1 MIRSYR
7 TSMEGLK
14 RAAAR
19 IGAGDEDGSKIL
31 VRVGL
36 AVTCSVAAFT
46 VSYLTTHGWN
56 INKPENGSD
65 PPPSEEEAA
74 KGDYKLIEI
83 NHELQDNH
91 ESQSLVASDPSPP
104 KLMQQEEKEQQQ
116 QQKLNIAAPPAL
128 IGTCLYSGY
137 GSDQGSSQQLSERGD
152 DSRLEEQNSFTP
164 NSELSGDDSRLE
176 EQNSFTPNSELSDD
190 DSRLE
195 KHNSFTPDHE
205 LNGDDSRCEEQNS
218 FTPNLELSGDDSRLE
233 EQNSFT
239 PNSELSGDDS
249 RLEEHNSFTPDH
261 KVNGD
266 DSRCEEQNSFTP
278 NSEPS
283 GDDSRLEEQ
292 NSFTPNSELSG
303 DDSRLE
309 EQNSFTPDHELNG
322 DDSRLEE
329 HNSFTPHSEGKLDV
343 QGAADLGA
351 AASDSRDG
359 CSQENIKEV
368 LLLAEDLN
376 LQYSCKSQPP
386 DIQNSSSSSSNSKS
400 QLQANGDG
408 EGKAANLSN
417 NFQALEEQLGENNN
431 SGNVLAMGGGHVA
444 AAAEELEALRST
456 VERLQ
461 AKETQLERQLVE
473 CEAERQ
479 LQADQALQV
488 SYKIKQLD
496 WKEKEITRMQEEAAD
511 ELLQLEYCSRQLGLE
526 ESLEKKFTAQLEQ
539 ELHAKDVQIMEL
551 RSCLEAL
558 ETNQLLVLHVNEN
571 LKKELD
577 EAWARIQE
585 LQKQVQTNVDAKAH
599 ELLVMKQKLDL
610 MLLKAAESEE
620 PEQELEQGRMW
631 DSPGVET
638 EQKVQHLLH
647 ELEIE
652 VMKLRGTVK
661 ELEQQK
667 TELSVKLCAME
678 TENLSMI
685 NQAIGLQN
693 SRNFMSE
700 VEELVYL
707 RWVNACLRHKL
718 NNYNQKITT
727 ATATATTDDA
737 KVPPPSSSA
746 LDLNKSS
753 NGGLDSSSPTTS
765 SELTALESSST
776 SEETPSSQNFSQG
789 TILLD
794 DHDIGAHM
802 MISSSST
809 SPLSSRS
816 HLHRKQSFIHR
827 LKSWTARWHLEAHGS
842 NVVSSPSPMSSSSV
856 MSPSVSQSE
865 RWFPFHSD
873 AKQQQHQRQ
882 RRSST
887 GGSNAHELL
896 PEVSSSAAE
905 MGRMIQRNASDGSS
919 FLTTSE
925 SLVGGKKFGNS
936 KLSINNSYTPRRATS
951 DSFVVVDD
959 HGAASQGA
967 ESHGV
972 SPKFAISSAQ
982 KKPNLVLSLN
992 TTTPTITEDDP
1003 TLNSMAT
1010 SCFQLITAKT
1020 PTSSQ
1025 TGGGKLL
1032 IKDRHNINDTTATV
1046 MAQTEN
1052 LEIKDT

>member
-46 VSYLTTHGWN
+46 VSYLTNRGWN
-56 INKPENGSD
+56 INKPEDGSDPPPPD

-74 KGDYKLIEI
+74 EGDCKLIKI

-104 KLMQQEEKEQQQ
+104 KLMQQQEEEQQQQ
-116 QQKLNIAAPPAL
+116 QQKLNIAAPLAP

-152 DSRLEEQNSFTP
+152 DSRLEE
-164 NSELSGDDSRLE
+164 
-176 EQNSFTPNSELSDD
+176 
-190 DSRLE
+190 
-195 KHNSFTPDHE
+195 H
-205 LNGDDSRCEEQNS
+205 
-218 FTPNLELSGDDSRLE
+218 
-233 EQNSFT
+233 NSFT

-249 RLEEHNSFTPDH
+249 RLEEHNSFTP
-261 KVNGD
+261 
-266 DSRCEEQNSFTP
+266 
-278 NSEPS
+278 NSELS
-283 GDDSRLEEQ
+283 GDDSRLEEHNSFTPNSELSGDDSRLEEHNSFIPNSELSGDDSRLEEH

-322 DDSRLEE
+322 DDSRREE
-329 HNSFTPHSEGKLDV
+329 HNSFTPNSEGKLDM

-351 AASDSRDG
+351 AASDSSDG

-368 LLLAEDLN
+368 LMLAEDLN
-376 LQYSCKSQPP
+376 VQYSCRSQPP
-386 DIQNSSSSSSNSKS
+386 EIQNSSSASSSSSSNSKS

-417 NFQALEEQLGENNN
+417 NIQALEEQLEENN
-431 SGNVLAMGGGHVA
+431 SCNVLAMGGGHVA

-456 VERLQ
+456 AERLQ

-473 CEAERQ
+473 CEVERQ
-479 LQADQALQV
+479 LQADQAVQV

-511 ELLQLEYCSRQLGLE
+511 ELLRLEYRSRQLGLE
-526 ESLEKKFTAQLEQ
+526 ESLEKKFAAQLEQ
-539 ELHAKDVQIMEL
+539 ELHAKDVQVMEL

-558 ETNQLLVLHVNEN
+558 ETNQLSVLHVNEN

-577 EAWARIQE
+577 EAWERIQE

-620 PEQELEQGRMW
+620 PERELEQGRMW

-652 VMKLRGTVK
+652 VMKLRRTVK

-727 ATATATTDDA
+727 AAATTTTDDA
-737 KVPPPSSSA
+737 KVPPSSSA

-753 NGGLDSSSPTTS
+753 SGPSESLQPAKELMLEYVGSELIAWCQTCKDHHHHPHHTPEGTTHGGLDSSSATTS

-776 SEETPSSQNFSQG
+776 SEETTSSQNFSQG

-816 HLHRKQSFIHR
+816 HLHRKQSFIRR

-842 NVVSSPSPMSSSSV
+842 NVVSSPSPSPMSSSSSV

-873 AKQQQHQRQ
+873 AKQQQHQRR

-936 KLSINNSYTPRRATS
+936 KLSINNSYTPQRATS

-967 ESHGV
+967 EFHGV
-972 SPKFAISSAQ
+972 SPKFAISSTQ
-982 KKPNLVLSLN
+982 KKPNLALSLN
-992 TTTPTITEDDP
+992 TTTTITEDDP
-1003 TLNSMAT
+1003 PLNSMAT

-1020 PTSSQ
+1020 PISSQ

>member
-1 MIRSYR
+1 
-7 TSMEGLK
+7 
-14 RAAAR
+14 
-19 IGAGDEDGSKIL
+19 
-31 VRVGL
+31 
-36 AVTCSVAAFT
+36 
-46 VSYLTTHGWN
+46 
-56 INKPENGSD
+56 
-65 PPPSEEEAA
+65 
-74 KGDYKLIEI
+74 
-83 NHELQDNH
+83 
-91 ESQSLVASDPSPP
+91 
-104 KLMQQEEKEQQQ
+104 
-116 QQKLNIAAPPAL
+116 
-128 IGTCLYSGY
+128 
-137 GSDQGSSQQLSERGD
+137 
-152 DSRLEEQNSFTP
+152 
-164 NSELSGDDSRLE
+164 
-176 EQNSFTPNSELSDD
+176 
-190 DSRLE
+190 
-195 KHNSFTPDHE
+195 
-205 LNGDDSRCEEQNS
+205 
-218 FTPNLELSGDDSRLE
+218 
-233 EQNSFT
+233 
-239 PNSELSGDDS
+239 
-249 RLEEHNSFTPDH
+249 
-261 KVNGD
+261 
-266 DSRCEEQNSFTP
+266 
-278 NSEPS
+278 
-283 GDDSRLEEQ
+283 
-292 NSFTPNSELSG
+292 
-303 DDSRLE
+303 
-309 EQNSFTPDHELNG
+309 
-322 DDSRLEE
+322 
-329 HNSFTPHSEGKLDV
+329 
-343 QGAADLGA
+343 
-351 AASDSRDG
+351 
-359 CSQENIKEV
+359 
-368 LLLAEDLN
+368 
-376 LQYSCKSQPP
+376 
-386 DIQNSSSSSSNSKS
+386 
-400 QLQANGDG
+400 
-408 EGKAANLSN
+408 
-417 NFQALEEQLGENNN
+417 
-431 SGNVLAMGGGHVA
+431 
-444 AAAEELEALRST
+444 LEAFRST

-461 AKETQLERQLVE
+461 AKETQVERQLVE

-479 LQADQALQV
+479 LQADQAVQV

-511 ELLQLEYCSRQLGLE
+511 ELLRLEYRSRQLGLE
-526 ESLEKKFTAQLEQ
+526 ESLEKKFAAQLEQ

-558 ETNQLLVLHVNEN
+558 ETNQLSVLHVNEN
-571 LKKELD
+571 LRKELD
-577 EAWARIQE
+577 EAWARLQE
-585 LQKQVQTNVDAKAH
+585 LQKQVQTIVDAKAH

-667 TELSVKLCAME
+667 TELSVKLSAME

-718 NNYNQKITT
+718 DNYNQKITT
-727 ATATATTDDA
+727 ATATTTTDDA
-737 KVPPPSSSA
+737 KVPPSSSA

-753 NGGLDSSSPTTS
+753 SGPSESLQPAKELMLEYVGSELIAWCQTCKAHHHHHHHHHTPEGTTHGGLDSSSLTTS

-776 SEETPSSQNFSQG
+776 SEETTSSQNFSQG

-816 HLHRKQSFIHR
+816 HLHRKQSFIRR
-827 LKSWTARWHLEAHGS
+827 LKSWTARRHLEVHGS
-842 NVVSSPSPMSSSSV
+842 NVVSSPSPSPMSSSSSV

-936 KLSINNSYTPRRATS
+936 KLSINNSYTPQRATS
-951 DSFVVVDD
+951 DSFVVVHD

-982 KKPNLVLSLN
+982 KKPNLALSLN
-992 TTTPTITEDDP
+992 TTTTTITEDDP
-1003 TLNSMAT
+1003 PLNSTAT

-1032 IKDRHNINDTTATV
+1032 IKDRHDINDTTATV

>member
-1 MIRSYR
+1 VQGY
-7 TSMEGLK
+7 
-14 RAAAR
+14 
-19 IGAGDEDGSKIL
+19 
-31 VRVGL
+31 
-36 AVTCSVAAFT
+36 
-46 VSYLTTHGWN
+46 
-56 INKPENGSD
+56 
-65 PPPSEEEAA
+65 
-74 KGDYKLIEI
+74 
-83 NHELQDNH
+83 
-91 ESQSLVASDPSPP
+91 SLSSCWRYW
-104 KLMQQEEKEQQQ
+104 QQQ
-116 QQKLNIAAPPAL
+116 QQKLNIAAPLAL

-176 EQNSFTPNSELSDD
+176 E
-190 DSRLE
+190 
-195 KHNSFTPDHE
+195 HNSFTPDHE
-205 LNGDDSRCEEQNS
+205 
-218 FTPNLELSGDDSRLE
+218 
-233 EQNSFT
+233 
-239 PNSELSGDDS
+239 
-249 RLEEHNSFTPDH
+249 
-261 KVNGD
+261 VNGD
-266 DSRCEEQNSFTP
+266 DSRCEEHNSFTP

-283 GDDSRLEEQ
+283 
-292 NSFTPNSELSG
+292 
-303 DDSRLE
+303 
-309 EQNSFTPDHELNG
+309 G

-329 HNSFTPHSEGKLDV
+329 HNSFTPHSEGKLDM

-431 SGNVLAMGGGHVA
+431 SGNVLAMVGGHVA

-526 ESLEKKFTAQLEQ
+526 ESLEKKFAAQLEQ

-558 ETNQLLVLHVNEN
+558 ETNQLSVLHVNEN

-585 LQKQVQTNVDAKAH
+585 LQKRVQTNVDAKAH

-638 EQKVQHLLH
+638 EQKVQLLLH

-727 ATATATTDDA
+727 ATATTTTDDA
-737 KVPPPSSSA
+737 KVPPSSSA

-753 NGGLDSSSPTTS
+753 NGPSESLQPAKELMLEYVGSELIAWCQTCKAHHHHHHHHTPEGTTHGGLDSSSPTTS

-802 MISSSST
+802 MISSSSST

-827 LKSWTARWHLEAHGS
+827 LKSWTAKWHLEAHGS
-842 NVVSSPSPMSSSSV
+842 NVVSSPSPSPMSSSSSV

-873 AKQQQHQRQ
+873 AKQQHQRQ

-936 KLSINNSYTPRRATS
+936 KLSTNNSYTPRRATS

-1032 IKDRHNINDTTATV
+1032 IKDRHNISDTTATV

>member
-46 VSYLTTHGWN
+46 VSYLTTRGWN
-56 INKPENGSD
+56 INKPEDGSD

-116 QQKLNIAAPPAL
+116 QQQQKLNIAAPLVL

-164 NSELSGDDSRLE
+164 NSELSGYDSWLEEHNSFTPDHEVNGDDSRCE
-176 EQNSFTPNSELSDD
+176 EHNSFTSDHEVNGDDSRCEEHNSFTPNSEL
-190 DSRLE
+190 
-195 KHNSFTPDHE
+195 
-205 LNGDDSRCEEQNS
+205 NGN
-218 FTPNLELSGDDSRLE
+218 
-233 EQNSFT
+233 
-239 PNSELSGDDS
+239 DS
-249 RLEEHNSFTPDH
+249 RLEEHNSFTP
-261 KVNGD
+261 N
-266 DSRCEEQNSFTP
+266 
-278 NSEPS
+278 
-283 GDDSRLEEQ
+283 
-292 NSFTPNSELSG
+292 
-303 DDSRLE
+303 
-309 EQNSFTPDHELNG
+309 
-322 DDSRLEE
+322 
-329 HNSFTPHSEGKLDV
+329 SEGKLDV

-359 CSQENIKEV
+359 CNQENIKEV

-376 LQYSCKSQPP
+376 LQYSCKSEPP
-386 DIQNSSSSSSNSKS
+386 DIQNSCSSSSNSKS

-511 ELLQLEYCSRQLGLE
+511 ELLQLGYCSRQLGLE
-526 ESLEKKFTAQLEQ
+526 ESLEKKFAAQLEQ

-558 ETNQLLVLHVNEN
+558 ETNQLSVLHVNEN

-610 MLLKAAESEE
+610 MLLKSAESEE

-652 VMKLRGTVK
+652 VRKLRGTVK

-727 ATATATTDDA
+727 ATATTDDA
-737 KVPPPSSSA
+737 KVPPSSSSA

-753 NGGLDSSSPTTS
+753 NGGLDSSSPTIS

-816 HLHRKQSFIHR
+816 HLHRKQSFIRR

-842 NVVSSPSPMSSSSV
+842 NVVSSPMSSSSSV

-982 KKPNLVLSLN
+982 RNPNLVLSLN

>member
-1 MIRSYR
+1 
-7 TSMEGLK
+7 
-14 RAAAR
+14 
-19 IGAGDEDGSKIL
+19 
-31 VRVGL
+31 
-36 AVTCSVAAFT
+36 
-46 VSYLTTHGWN
+46 
-56 INKPENGSD
+56 
-65 PPPSEEEAA
+65 
-74 KGDYKLIEI
+74 
-83 NHELQDNH
+83 
-91 ESQSLVASDPSPP
+91 
-104 KLMQQEEKEQQQ
+104 
-116 QQKLNIAAPPAL
+116 
-128 IGTCLYSGY
+128 
-137 GSDQGSSQQLSERGD
+137 
-152 DSRLEEQNSFTP
+152 
-164 NSELSGDDSRLE
+164 
-176 EQNSFTPNSELSDD
+176 
-190 DSRLE
+190 
-195 KHNSFTPDHE
+195 
-205 LNGDDSRCEEQNS
+205 
-218 FTPNLELSGDDSRLE
+218 
-233 EQNSFT
+233 
-239 PNSELSGDDS
+239 
-249 RLEEHNSFTPDH
+249 
-261 KVNGD
+261 
-266 DSRCEEQNSFTP
+266 
-278 NSEPS
+278 
-283 GDDSRLEEQ
+283 
-292 NSFTPNSELSG
+292 
-303 DDSRLE
+303 
-309 EQNSFTPDHELNG
+309 
-322 DDSRLEE
+322 
-329 HNSFTPHSEGKLDV
+329 
-343 QGAADLGA
+343 
-351 AASDSRDG
+351 
-359 CSQENIKEV
+359 
-368 LLLAEDLN
+368 
-376 LQYSCKSQPP
+376 
-386 DIQNSSSSSSNSKS
+386 
-400 QLQANGDG
+400 
-408 EGKAANLSN
+408 
-417 NFQALEEQLGENNN
+417 
-431 SGNVLAMGGGHVA
+431 
-444 AAAEELEALRST
+444 LEALRST

-479 LQADQALQV
+479 LQADQAVQV

-511 ELLQLEYCSRQLGLE
+511 ELLQLEYRSRQLGLE
-526 ESLEKKFTAQLEQ
+526 ESLEKKFAAQLEQ

-558 ETNQLLVLHVNEN
+558 DTNQLSVLHVNEN

-577 EAWARIQE
+577 EAWARILE
-585 LQKQVQTNVDAKAH
+585 LQKQVQTHIDAKAH

-620 PEQELEQGRMW
+620 PERELEQGRMW

-718 NNYNQKITT
+718 HNYNQKITT
-727 ATATATTDDA
+727 ATAITTTDDA
-737 KVPPPSSSA
+737 KVPPPSSA

-753 NGGLDSSSPTTS
+753 SGPSKSLQPAKELMLEYVGSELIAQCQTCKDHHHHHHHHHTPEGKTHGGLDSSSPTAS

-776 SEETPSSQNFSQG
+776 SEETTSSQNFSQG

-809 SPLSSRS
+809 SPLSLRS
-816 HLHRKQSFIHR
+816 HLHRKQSFIRR
-827 LKSWTARWHLEAHGS
+827 LKNWTARWHLEAHGS
-842 NVVSSPSPMSSSSV
+842 NVVSSPSPSPMSSSSSV
-856 MSPSVSQSE
+856 ISPSVSQSE
-865 RWFPFHSD
+865 QWSPFHSD
-873 AKQQQHQRQ
+873 AKQQQHQRR

-925 SLVGGKKFGNS
+925 SPVGGKKFGNS
-936 KLSINNSYTPRRATS
+936 KLSFNNSYTPRRATS
-951 DSFVVVDD
+951 DSFVVVHD

-967 ESHGV
+967 ESHGI

-982 KKPNLVLSLN
+982 NKPNLALSLN
-992 TTTPTITEDDP
+992 TTTTTITEDDP
-1003 TLNSMAT
+1003 PLNGMAT

-1020 PTSSQ
+1020 LTSSQ

>member
-1 MIRSYR
+1 M
-7 TSMEGLK
+7 GLF
-14 RAAAR
+14 
-19 IGAGDEDGSKIL
+19 
-31 VRVGL
+31 V
-36 AVTCSVAAFT
+36 
-46 VSYLTTHGWN
+46 
-56 INKPENGSD
+56 
-65 PPPSEEEAA
+65 
-74 KGDYKLIEI
+74 
-83 NHELQDNH
+83 Q
-91 ESQSLVASDPSPP
+91 Q
-104 KLMQQEEKEQQQ
+104 QQEEKERQQQ
-116 QQKLNIAAPPAL
+116 QQKLNIAAPLAL

-152 DSRLEEQNSFTP
+152 DSRLEE
-164 NSELSGDDSRLE
+164 
-176 EQNSFTPNSELSDD
+176 
-190 DSRLE
+190 
-195 KHNSFTPDHE
+195 H
-205 LNGDDSRCEEQNS
+205 
-218 FTPNLELSGDDSRLE
+218 
-233 EQNSFT
+233 NSFT

-261 KVNGD
+261 EVNGD
-266 DSRCEEQNSFTP
+266 DSRCEEHNSFTP

-283 GDDSRLEEQ
+283 
-292 NSFTPNSELSG
+292 
-303 DDSRLE
+303 
-309 EQNSFTPDHELNG
+309 G

-329 HNSFTPHSEGKLDV
+329 HNSFTPHSEGKLDM

-526 ESLEKKFTAQLEQ
+526 ESLEKKFAAQLEQ

-558 ETNQLLVLHVNEN
+558 ETNQLSVLHVNEN

-585 LQKQVQTNVDAKAH
+585 LQKRVQTNVDAKAH

-638 EQKVQHLLH
+638 EQKVQLLLH

-727 ATATATTDDA
+727 ATATTTTDDA
-737 KVPPPSSSA
+737 KVPPSSSA

-753 NGGLDSSSPTTS
+753 NGPSESLQPAKEQMLEYVGSELIAWCQTCKAHHHHHHHHHTPEGTTHGGLDSSSPTTS

-802 MISSSST
+802 MISSSSST

-827 LKSWTARWHLEAHGS
+827 LKSWTAKWHLEAHGS
-842 NVVSSPSPMSSSSV
+842 NVVSSPSPSPMSSSSSV

-873 AKQQQHQRQ
+873 AKQQHQRQ

-936 KLSINNSYTPRRATS
+936 KLSTNNSYTPRRATS

-1032 IKDRHNINDTTATV
+1032 IKDRHNISDTTATV

>member
-1 MIRSYR
+1 M
-7 TSMEGLK
+7 GLF
-14 RAAAR
+14 
-19 IGAGDEDGSKIL
+19 
-31 VRVGL
+31 V
-36 AVTCSVAAFT
+36 
-46 VSYLTTHGWN
+46 
-56 INKPENGSD
+56 
-65 PPPSEEEAA
+65 
-74 KGDYKLIEI
+74 
-83 NHELQDNH
+83 Q
-91 ESQSLVASDPSPP
+91 Q
-104 KLMQQEEKEQQQ
+104 QQEEKEQQQQ
-116 QQKLNIAAPPAL
+116 QQKLNIAAPLAL

-152 DSRLEEQNSFTP
+152 DSRLEEHNSFTP

-176 EQNSFTPNSELSDD
+176 EQNSFTPN
-190 DSRLE
+190 
-195 KHNSFTPDHE
+195 T
-205 LNGDDSRCEEQNS
+205 
-218 FTPNLELSGDDSRLE
+218 ELSGDDSRLE
-233 EQNSFT
+233 EHNSFT
-239 PNSELSGDDS
+239 PNTELSGDDS

-261 KVNGD
+261 EVNGD
-266 DSRCEEQNSFTP
+266 DSRCEKHNSFTP

-309 EQNSFTPDHELNG
+309 EHNSFTPDHEVNG
-322 DDSRLEE
+322 DDSRCEE

-386 DIQNSSSSSSNSKS
+386 DIQNSSSSSSNCKS

-511 ELLQLEYCSRQLGLE
+511 ELLQLEHCSRQLGLE
-526 ESLEKKFTAQLEQ
+526 ESLEKKFAAQLEQ

-551 RSCLEAL
+551 GSCLEAL
-558 ETNQLLVLHVNEN
+558 ETNQLSVLNVNEN

-610 MLLKAAESEE
+610 MLLKSAESEE
-620 PEQELEQGRMW
+620 PEQELEQGCMW

-727 ATATATTDDA
+727 ATATTTTDDA
-737 KVPPPSSSA
+737 KVPPSSSA

-753 NGGLDSSSPTTS
+753 NGPSESLQPAKEQMLEYVGSELIAWCQTCKAHHHHHHHHTPKGTTHGGLDSSSPTTS

-776 SEETPSSQNFSQG
+776 SEEIPSSQNFSQG

-842 NVVSSPSPMSSSSV
+842 NVVSSPSPSPMSSSSSSV

-887 GGSNAHELL
+887 GGSNAHE
-896 PEVSSSAAE
+896 VSSSAAE

-936 KLSINNSYTPRRATS
+936 KLSTKNSYTPRRATS

-1003 TLNSMAT
+1003 KLNSMAT

>member
-1 MIRSYR
+1 M
-7 TSMEGLK
+7 GLF
-14 RAAAR
+14 
-19 IGAGDEDGSKIL
+19 
-31 VRVGL
+31 V
-36 AVTCSVAAFT
+36 
-46 VSYLTTHGWN
+46 
-56 INKPENGSD
+56 
-65 PPPSEEEAA
+65 
-74 KGDYKLIEI
+74 
-83 NHELQDNH
+83 Q
-91 ESQSLVASDPSPP
+91 QQ
-104 KLMQQEEKEQQQ
+104 QQEEEQQQ
-116 QQKLNIAAPPAL
+116 QQLKLNIAAPLAL
-128 IGTCLYSGY
+128 VGTCLYSGY
-137 GSDQGSSQQLSERGD
+137 GSDQGSSQQLSECGD
-152 DSRLEEQNSFTP
+152 DSRLEEHNSFTP
-164 NSELSGDDSRLE
+164 DQELNGEDSRLE
-176 EQNSFTPNSELSDD
+176 E
-190 DSRLE
+190 
-195 KHNSFTPDHE
+195 HNSFTPDHE
-205 LNGDDSRCEEQNS
+205 LNGDDSRCEEH
-218 FTPNLELSGDDSRLE
+218 
-233 EQNSFT
+233 NSFT
-239 PNSELSGDDS
+239 PNSELSGNDS
-249 RLEEHNSFTPDH
+249 RREEHNSFTP
-261 KVNGD
+261 N
-266 DSRCEEQNSFTP
+266 
-278 NSEPS
+278 
-283 GDDSRLEEQ
+283 
-292 NSFTPNSELSG
+292 
-303 DDSRLE
+303 
-309 EQNSFTPDHELNG
+309 
-322 DDSRLEE
+322 
-329 HNSFTPHSEGKLDV
+329 SEGKLDV

-351 AASDSRDG
+351 AASDSSDG

-376 LQYSCKSQPP
+376 LQHSCRFQLP

-408 EGKAANLSN
+408 EGKAANSSN
-417 NFQALEEQLGENNN
+417 NIQALEEQLENNN
-431 SGNVLAMGGGHVA
+431 SCNVLAVGGDHVA
-444 AAAEELEALRST
+444 AAAEELEAFRST

-479 LQADQALQV
+479 FQADQAVQV

-511 ELLQLEYCSRQLGLE
+511 ELLRLEYRSRQLGLE
-526 ESLEKKFTAQLEQ
+526 ESLETKFAAQLEQ

-558 ETNQLLVLHVNEN
+558 ETNQLSVLHVNEN
-571 LKKELD
+571 LRKELD
-577 EAWARIQE
+577 EAWARLQE
-585 LQKQVQTNVDAKAH
+585 LQKQVQTIVDAKAH

-631 DSPGVET
+631 DSAGVET

-652 VMKLRGTVK
+652 MMKLRGTVK

-718 NNYNQKITT
+718 DNYNQKITT
-727 ATATATTDDA
+727 ATATTTTDDA
-737 KVPPPSSSA
+737 KVPPSSSA

-753 NGGLDSSSPTTS
+753 SGPSESLQPAKELMLEYVGSELIAWCQTCKAHHHHHHHHTPEGTTHGGLDSSSLTTS

-776 SEETPSSQNFSQG
+776 SEETTSSQNFSQG

-816 HLHRKQSFIHR
+816 HLHRKQSFIRR
-827 LKSWTARWHLEAHGS
+827 LKSWTARRHLEVHGS
-842 NVVSSPSPMSSSSV
+842 NVVSSPSPSPMSSSSSV

-936 KLSINNSYTPRRATS
+936 KLSINNSYTPQRATS
-951 DSFVVVDD
+951 DSFVVVHD

-982 KKPNLVLSLN
+982 KKPNLALSLN
-992 TTTPTITEDDP
+992 TTTTTITEDDP
-1003 TLNSMAT
+1003 PLNGTTT

>member
-1 MIRSYR
+1 M
-7 TSMEGLK
+7 
-14 RAAAR
+14 
-19 IGAGDEDGSKIL
+19 
-31 VRVGL
+31 
-36 AVTCSVAAFT
+36 
-46 VSYLTTHGWN
+46 
-56 INKPENGSD
+56 
-65 PPPSEEEAA
+65 
-74 KGDYKLIEI
+74 
-83 NHELQDNH
+83 
-91 ESQSLVASDPSPP
+91 
-104 KLMQQEEKEQQQ
+104 
-116 QQKLNIAAPPAL
+116 
-128 IGTCLYSGY
+128 
-137 GSDQGSSQQLSERGD
+137 
-152 DSRLEEQNSFTP
+152 
-164 NSELSGDDSRLE
+164 
-176 EQNSFTPNSELSDD
+176 
-190 DSRLE
+190 
-195 KHNSFTPDHE
+195 
-205 LNGDDSRCEEQNS
+205 
-218 FTPNLELSGDDSRLE
+218 
-233 EQNSFT
+233 
-239 PNSELSGDDS
+239 
-249 RLEEHNSFTPDH
+249 
-261 KVNGD
+261 
-266 DSRCEEQNSFTP
+266 
-278 NSEPS
+278 
-283 GDDSRLEEQ
+283 
-292 NSFTPNSELSG
+292 
-303 DDSRLE
+303 
-309 EQNSFTPDHELNG
+309 
-322 DDSRLEE
+322 
-329 HNSFTPHSEGKLDV
+329 

-526 ESLEKKFTAQLEQ
+526 ESLEKKFAAQLEQ

-558 ETNQLLVLHVNEN
+558 ETNQLSVLHVNEN

-585 LQKQVQTNVDAKAH
+585 LQKRVQTNVDAKAH

-638 EQKVQHLLH
+638 EQKVQLLLH

-727 ATATATTDDA
+727 ATATTTTDDA
-737 KVPPPSSSA
+737 KVPPSSSA

-753 NGGLDSSSPTTS
+753 NGPSESLQPAKEQMLEYVGSELIAWCQTCKAHHHHHHHHHTPEGTTHGGLDSSSPTTS

-802 MISSSST
+802 MISSSSST

-827 LKSWTARWHLEAHGS
+827 LKSWTAKWHLEAHGS
-842 NVVSSPSPMSSSSV
+842 NVVSSPSPSPMSSSSSV

-873 AKQQQHQRQ
+873 AKQQHQRQ

-936 KLSINNSYTPRRATS
+936 KLSTNNSYTPRRATS

-1032 IKDRHNINDTTATV
+1032 IKDRHNISDTTATV

>member
-1 MIRSYR
+1 V
-7 TSMEGLK
+7 TGLF
-14 RAAAR
+14 
-19 IGAGDEDGSKIL
+19 
-31 VRVGL
+31 V
-36 AVTCSVAAFT
+36 
-46 VSYLTTHGWN
+46 
-56 INKPENGSD
+56 
-65 PPPSEEEAA
+65 
-74 KGDYKLIEI
+74 
-83 NHELQDNH
+83 Q
-91 ESQSLVASDPSPP
+91 Q
-104 KLMQQEEKEQQQ
+104 QQEEEEQQQQ
-116 QQKLNIAAPPAL
+116 QQKLNVAAPLAL

-152 DSRLEEQNSFTP
+152 DSRLGEHNSFTP

-176 EQNSFTPNSELSDD
+176 EQISFMPNS
-190 DSRLE
+190 
-195 KHNSFTPDHE
+195 
-205 LNGDDSRCEEQNS
+205 
-218 FTPNLELSGDDSRLE
+218 ELSGDDSRLE
-233 EQNSFT
+233 EHNSFT

-261 KVNGD
+261 KLN
-266 DSRCEEQNSFTP
+266 
-278 NSEPS
+278 
-283 GDDSRLEEQ
+283 GDDSRLEEH

-309 EQNSFTPDHELNG
+309 EHNSFTPDHELNGDDSRCEEHNSFTPNSELNG

-329 HNSFTPHSEGKLDV
+329 HNSFTPNSEVNGIDSRLEEHNYFTPISEGKLDV

-351 AASDSRDG
+351 AASDSSDG
-359 CSQENIKEV
+359 CSQENMKEV

-376 LQYSCKSQPP
+376 LQYSCRSQPP

-408 EGKAANLSN
+408 GGKAANLSN
-417 NFQALEEQLGENNN
+417 NIEALEEQLEENND
-431 SGNVLAMGGGHVA
+431 SCNVLAMGGGHVA
-444 AAAEELEALRST
+444 AAAEDLEALRST

-479 LQADQALQV
+479 LQADQAVQV

-511 ELLQLEYCSRQLGLE
+511 ELLQLEYRSRQLGLE
-526 ESLEKKFTAQLEQ
+526 ESLEKKFAAQLEQ

-558 ETNQLLVLHVNEN
+558 DTNQLSVLHVNEN

-577 EAWARIQE
+577 EAWARILE
-585 LQKQVQTNVDAKAH
+585 LQKQVQTHIDAKAH

-620 PEQELEQGRMW
+620 PERELEQGRMW

-718 NNYNQKITT
+718 HNYNQKITT
-727 ATATATTDDA
+727 ATAITTTDDA
-737 KVPPPSSSA
+737 KVPPPSSA

-753 NGGLDSSSPTTS
+753 SGPSKSLQPAKELMLEYVGSELIAQCQTCKDHHHHHHHHHHTPEGKTHGGLDSSSPTAS

-776 SEETPSSQNFSQG
+776 SEETTSSQNFSQG

-809 SPLSSRS
+809 SPLSLRS
-816 HLHRKQSFIHR
+816 HLHRKQSFIRR
-827 LKSWTARWHLEAHGS
+827 LKNWTARWHLEAHGS
-842 NVVSSPSPMSSSSV
+842 NVVSSPSPSPMSSSSSV
-856 MSPSVSQSE
+856 ISPSVSQSE
-865 RWFPFHSD
+865 QWSPFHSD
-873 AKQQQHQRQ
+873 AKQQQHQRR

-925 SLVGGKKFGNS
+925 SPVGGKKFGNS
-936 KLSINNSYTPRRATS
+936 KLSFNNSYTPRRATS
-951 DSFVVVDD
+951 DSFVVVHD

-967 ESHGV
+967 ESHGI

-982 KKPNLVLSLN
+982 NKPNLALSLN
-992 TTTPTITEDDP
+992 TTTTTITEDDP
-1003 TLNSMAT
+1003 PLNGMAT

-1020 PTSSQ
+1020 LTSSQ

>member
-46 VSYLTTHGWN
+46 VSYLTTRGWN
-56 INKPENGSD
+56 INKPEDGSD
-65 PPPSEEEAA
+65 PPPSEEEAV

-83 NHELQDNH
+83 NHELQHNH

-116 QQKLNIAAPPAL
+116 QQQKLNIAAPLAL

-164 NSELSGDDSRLE
+164 NTELSGDDSRLEEHNSFTPDHEVNGDDSRCEEHNSFTPNSELSGDDSRLE
-176 EQNSFTPNSELSDD
+176 EQNSFTPN
-190 DSRLE
+190 
-195 KHNSFTPDHE
+195 T
-205 LNGDDSRCEEQNS
+205 
-218 FTPNLELSGDDSRLE
+218 ELSGDDSRLE
-233 EQNSFT
+233 EHNSFTPDHEVNGDDSRCEEHNSFTPNSEPSGDDSRLEEHNSFT

-261 KVNGD
+261 EVNGD
-266 DSRCEEQNSFTP
+266 DSRCEEHS
-278 NSEPS
+278 
-283 GDDSRLEEQ
+283 
-292 NSFTPNSELSG
+292 
-303 DDSRLE
+303 
-309 EQNSFTPDHELNG
+309 
-322 DDSRLEE
+322 
-329 HNSFTPHSEGKLDV
+329 SFTPHSEGKLDV

-376 LQYSCKSQPP
+376 LQYSCKSQLP

-511 ELLQLEYCSRQLGLE
+511 ELLQLEHCSRQLGLE
-526 ESLEKKFTAQLEQ
+526 ESLEKKFAAQLEQ

-551 RSCLEAL
+551 GSCLEAL
-558 ETNQLLVLHVNEN
+558 ETNQLSVLHVNEN

-610 MLLKAAESEE
+610 MLLKAVESEE
-620 PEQELEQGRMW
+620 PEQELEQGCMW

-727 ATATATTDDA
+727 ATATTTTDDA
-737 KVPPPSSSA
+737 KVPPSSSA

-753 NGGLDSSSPTTS
+753 NGPSESLQPAKEQMLEYVGSTTS

-842 NVVSSPSPMSSSSV
+842 NVVSSPSPSPMSSSSSSV

-887 GGSNAHELL
+887 GGSNAHE
-896 PEVSSSAAE
+896 VSSSAAE

-936 KLSINNSYTPRRATS
+936 KLSTKNSYTPRRATS

-1003 TLNSMAT
+1003 KLNSMAT